1 MNISI
6 IGAGKVAT
14 HLSNALQYIGHN
26 IIEVYS
32 RTVLSATTLA
42 HQLNC
47 KAVTE
52 IEELSVDSD
61 LYVIALTDNAL
72 STIIPS
78 LCKGREKS
86 IFVHTAG
93 SISKDIFKD
102 YAQHYGVFYPLQ
114 TFSLDREI
122 NFSEIPFF
130 IESSDESTF
139 LTLKHLAN
147 QLSSKV
153 YELTDNNRQYLH
165 LAAVF
170 ASNFT
175 NHCYAIAQEILKEH
189 QLPFEVL
196 LPLIKET
203 AQKIQIL
210 PPQQAQTGP
219 AIRQDDNVMQK
230 HLSLLADK
238 PIISDIYKKCS
249 QSIQI
254 LSKSHLEH
262 DKL

>member
-6 IGAGKVAT
+6 IVQGKLQLN
-14 HLSNALQYIGHN
+14 LSNALQYIGHN

-47 KAVTE
+47 KAITE
-52 IEELSVDSD
+52 IEEVSVESD

-93 SISKDIFKD
+93 SISKDISKIMRNTMAFFILCK
-102 YAQHYGVFYPLQ
+102 

-139 LTLKHLAN
+139 
-147 QLSSKV
+147 S
-153 YELTDNNRQYLH
+153 LH
-165 LAAVF
+165 
-170 ASNFT
+170 
-175 NHCYAIAQEILKEH
+175 
-189 QLPFEVL
+189 
-196 LPLIKET
+196 
-203 AQKIQIL
+203 
-210 PPQQAQTGP
+210 
-219 AIRQDDNVMQK
+219 
-230 HLSLLADK
+230 
-238 PIISDIYKKCS
+238 
-249 QSIQI
+249 
-254 LSKSHLEH
+254 
-262 DKL
+262 

>member
-14 HLSNALQYIGHN
+14 HLSKALQHIGHN

-32 RTVLSATTLA
+32 RTALSAITLA

-47 KAVTE
+47 KAITE
-52 IEELSVDSD
+52 IEEISVNSD

-102 YAQHYGVFYPLQ
+102 YAQHY
-114 TFSLDREI
+114 
-122 NFSEIPFF
+122 F

-170 ASNFT
+170 ASNFA

-210 PPQQAQTGP
+210 SPQQAQTGP